1 MTSPSLSLAFCRLIL
16 VSIFATASCAIAQ
29 TAKPILSL
37 PAIISKPGRYLVKTD
52 LVLKK
57 SATAAI
63 TILADDVTL
72 DLGGSV
78 ISHTLPTGTDIEGIS
93 TEAHGG
99 IKVINGTVRGFTTGI
114 RLNSNS
120 AVVSGIAVEDVRIE
134 RSAEVGIQLI
144 GETMSVKRCVITNTG
159 STQANQAYGLVLDG
173 AFATAS
179 DNDILSTLVAPG
191 LQSEGMHCSVL
202 ACVLENN
209 RVLNEQSARGSVGIF
224 AGFTSN
230 YLVENN
236 RIAGF
241 AAGLKFTG
249 SGTPKYRNNFTTD
262 CATPYTSGTD
272 AGNNK

>member
-1 MTSPSLSLAFCRLIL
+1 MTSPSLSLAICRIIL

-37 PAIISKPGRYLVKTD
+37 PAIISKPRRYLVKTD

-93 TEAHGG
+93 T
-99 IKVINGTVRGFTTGI
+99 
-114 RLNSNS
+114 
-120 AVVSGIAVEDVRIE
+120 
-134 RSAEVGIQLI
+134 
-144 GETMSVKRCVITNTG
+144 
-159 STQANQAYGLVLDG
+159 
-173 AFATAS
+173 
-179 DNDILSTLVAPG
+179 
-191 LQSEGMHCSVL
+191 
-202 ACVLENN
+202 
-209 RVLNEQSARGSVGIF
+209 
-224 AGFTSN
+224 
-230 YLVENN
+230 
-236 RIAGF
+236 
-241 AAGLKFTG
+241 
-249 SGTPKYRNNFTTD
+249 TTD